1 MSHTKVVDNI
11 EQGYSIYK
19 HVPLVQKQNS
29 FIDDVLMAENF
40 LKQEFDT
47 DNVTWAY
54 EKYNIFS
61 VLAGSF
67 HYWNLFKDVGMCIR
81 RYMVEN
87 LNNTLPKNMWMQAW
101 LNSHTDKQLL
111 TKHNHDKDKQGN
123 LHGYISISPED
134 TTTKFYNAFEDEKS
148 IYSIDNKVGYIY
160 IGKGDVWHEVVANTP
175 SKQKRITIGF
185 DIMTRNTPTKNF
197 GHIPITW

>member
-11 EQGYSIYK
+11 EYGYSVYK

-29 FIDDVLMAENF
+29 FIDDIILAENF
-40 LKQEFDT
+40 LKQEFNT

-61 VLAGSF
+61 LLTGSF

-87 LNNTLPKNMWMQAW
+87 LNQTLPKHMWIQAW
-101 LNSHTDKQLL
+101 LNSHTDEQLL
-111 TKHNHDKDKQGN
+111 TKHNHADDAHGN
-123 LHGYISISPED
+123 LHGYISINPQD
-134 TTTKFYNAFEDEKS
+134 TTTKFYNSFEEEKP
-148 IYSIDNKVGYIY
+148 IYSIDNKIGYIY
-160 IGKGDVWHEVVANTP
+160 IGKGEVWHEVIAHTP

-185 DIMTRNTPTKNF
+185 DVMTRGVPTKNL

>member
-11 EQGYSIYK
+11 EYGYSVYK

-29 FIDDVLMAENF
+29 FIDDIILAENF
-40 LKQEFDT
+40 LKQEFNT

-61 VLAGSF
+61 LLTGSF

-87 LNNTLPKNMWMQAW
+87 LNQTLPKHMWIQAW
-101 LNSHTDKQLL
+101 LNSHTDEQLL
-111 TKHNHDKDKQGN
+111 TKHNHADDVHGN
-123 LHGYISISPED
+123 LHGYISINPQD
-134 TTTKFYNAFEDEKS
+134 TTTKFYNSFEEEKP
-148 IYSIDNKVGYIY
+148 IYSIDNKIGYIY
-160 IGKGDVWHEVVANTP
+160 IGKGEVWHEVIAHTP

-185 DIMTRNTPTKNF
+185 DVMTRGVPTKNL